1 MYYSLG
7 GREESNSTSVQYQ
20 LGNWGSAEHFIY
32 SLGSIFPPQGHER
45 LTSKDKLIILDQPC
59 SGHYCFLLFGFPL
72 FEPKACGQR
81 VSRGDRNQQASVW
94 GFLNLCPFS
103 SAS

>member
-20 LGNWGSAEHFIY
+20 LGNWGSAEHLIY

-45 LTSKDKLIILDQPC
+45 LTSKDRLIILDQPC

-72 FEPKACGQR
+72 FEPKACGQPS
-81 VSRGDRNQQASVW
+81 VSGRPESAGIGLGVPE
-94 GFLNLCPFS
+94 FLSIL
-103 SAS
+103 